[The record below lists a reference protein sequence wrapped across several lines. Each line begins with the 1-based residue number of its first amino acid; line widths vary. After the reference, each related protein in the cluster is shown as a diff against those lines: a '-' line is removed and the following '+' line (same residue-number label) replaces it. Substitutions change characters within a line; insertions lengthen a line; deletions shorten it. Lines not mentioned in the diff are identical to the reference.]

1 MTTVNVSGNVGQNIL
16 RACEVAGL
24 PGPTAFSSG
33 FGTQNCVLT
42 WTPDLSAQDQ
52 ATLQS
57 IVKLATGATLITPA
71 ERTALEP
78 DFVTLRAYANAASPT
93 NAQSVAAIK
102 SLINF
107 VRAIVND

>member
-1 MTTVNVSGNVGQNIL
+1 MTTITVSADIGQNIL
-16 RACEVAGL
+16 RACEISGI
-24 PGPTAFSSG
+24 PSPTAFGSG
-33 FGTQNCVLT
+33 FGNANCVIS
-42 WTPDLSAQDQ
+42 WTPDLSPADQ

-57 IVKLATGATLITPA
+57 VLKLVTGVTLITPA

-78 DFVTLRAYANAASPT
+78 DFVNLRAYANAASPT
-93 NAQSVAAIK
+93 NAQTVTAVK